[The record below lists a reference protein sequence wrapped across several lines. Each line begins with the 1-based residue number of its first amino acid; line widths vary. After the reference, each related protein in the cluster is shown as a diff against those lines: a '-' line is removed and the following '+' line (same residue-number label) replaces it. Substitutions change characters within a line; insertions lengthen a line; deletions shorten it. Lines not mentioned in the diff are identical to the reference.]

1 MRRLSIT
8 LCLLL
13 FSSVCTAQTRA
24 EDAYV
29 ADDGEIVIR
38 YFEPTFV
45 NNITVISP
53 GEYLI
58 PVPPG
63 DNTATIP
70 NWTFNMNNT
79 PGVITFF
86 DPPLTGPTLE
96 GILPTGIFYDPPQG
110 VFDLEVIA
118 SFTSDIGTRSPTL
131 VCSDGPC
138 PIPEPASALMLFAG
152 MGFLS
157 LLRRRR

>member
-1 MRRLSIT
+1 MRRLNFS

-13 FSSVCTAQTRA
+13 FSFAFAGQTLA

-45 NNITVISP
+45 NNIRFDSV
-53 GEYLI
+53 GEYLV

-63 DNTATIP
+63 DNTASLP
-70 NWTFNMNNT
+70 NWPINLSNT
-79 PGVITFF
+79 PRSISFLNV
-86 DPPLTGPTLE
+86 PLTGPTLE
-96 GILPTGIFYDPPQG
+96 GIVPTGVFYDPPAG
-110 VFDLEVIA
+110 VFDLQVWA